1 MLDELAAG
9 DGEMSPTL
17 RRRLAGAAFQR
28 TARYDAT
35 IANWFAEGEDEFP
48 DTILLGFDKHLE
60 VSYGENPHQ
69 RGAYYA
75 ERGARTHLLA
85 RVEQLHGKPLS
96 FNNLYDLDAARGLL
110 AEFELPACVHREAQQ
125 PLRRRRGRRR
135 RLGLRSARATA
146 TRCPPTA
153 A

>member
-9 DGEMSPTL
+9 DGELSPTL

-28 TARYDAT
+28 TARYDAA

-85 RVEQLHGKPLS
+85 R
-96 FNNLYDLDAARGLL
+96 DRAAPRQGAL
-110 AEFELPACVHREAQQ
+110 VQQ
-125 PLRRRRGRRR
+125 PLRPGRRAR
-135 RLGLRSARATA
+135 RCWPSSSCRRA
-146 TRCPPTA
+146 
-153 A
+153 